1 MKLTPLTFQNT
12 KEFVGWMK
20 KVSIS
25 MPIAKMSSYS
35 SVPNNRV
42 YLIIVFKG
50 FSQLTCQRVVP
61 NNRVERIFFW
71 IRVNEQNVQEQDQND
86 LNKQNQS
93 FDDFS
98 NIFLWIWRIC
108 CCENYYLCRKISK
121 IFLASAPSVRVVPNK
136 SVLSGN
142 FWK

>member
-42 YLIIVFKG
+42 YQIIVFKG
-50 FSQLTCQRVVP
+50 NLQLTCQRVVP
-61 NNRVERIFFW
+61 NNRVERIFPTLGQKQMFFYHFICSIKSIKICNKYFTFNQTQRYNLSEIYYW
-71 IRVNEQNVQEQDQND
+71 DSMDKIVQCMD
-86 LNKQNQS
+86 
-93 FDDFS
+93 
-98 NIFLWIWRIC
+98 RG
-108 CCENYYLCRKISK
+108 
-121 IFLASAPSVRVVPNK
+121 P
-136 SVLSGN
+136 
-142 FWK
+142 

>member
-42 YLIIVFKG
+42 YQIIVFKG
-50 FSQLTCQRVVP
+50 NLQLTCQRVVP
-61 NNRVERIFFW
+61 NNRVERIFPTLG
-71 IRVNEQNVQEQDQND
+71 Q
-86 LNKQNQS
+86 KQMS
-93 FDDFS
+93 FLSF
-98 NIFLWIWRIC
+98 
-108 CCENYYLCRKISK
+108 YLFHK
-121 IFLASAPSVRVVPNK
+121 NM
-136 SVLSGN
+136 
-142 FWK
+142 

>member
-42 YLIIVFKG
+42 YQIIVFKG
-50 FSQLTCQRVVP
+50 NLQLTCQRVVP
-61 NNRVERIFFW
+61 NNRVERIFPTLRQKQMFFYHF
-71 IRVNEQNVQEQDQND
+71 ICSIKICNTLVN
-86 LNKQNQS
+86 
-93 FDDFS
+93 
-98 NIFLWIWRIC
+98 
-108 CCENYYLCRKISK
+108 
-121 IFLASAPSVRVVPNK
+121 
-136 SVLSGN
+136 
-142 FWK
+142 